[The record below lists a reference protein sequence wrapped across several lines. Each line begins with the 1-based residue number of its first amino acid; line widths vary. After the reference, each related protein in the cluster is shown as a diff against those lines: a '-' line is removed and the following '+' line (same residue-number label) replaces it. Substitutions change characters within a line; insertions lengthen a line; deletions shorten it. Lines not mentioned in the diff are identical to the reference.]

1 MLNHIDLIKRW
12 TVHIGRKC
20 LIFFLN
26 ELNIKLVGKIL
37 FQERNKTELAQSFQR
52 KEKELAAVAAKI
64 EDEQS
69 LGIKMQKQ
77 VKELAVKLH
86 L

>member
-1 MLNHIDLIKRW
+1 VLTL
-12 TVHIGRKC
+12 
-20 LIFFLN
+20 
-26 ELNIKLVGKIL
+26 
-37 FQERNKTELAQSFQR
+37 QR

-77 VKELAVKLH
+77 VKELSVSAILWCLKCHFFTIAVTAGLIRS
-86 L
+86 

>member
-1 MLNHIDLIKRW
+1 MGGQNGAEGGCKSSRVRIPSKRNLK
-12 TVHIGRKC
+12 HMYD
-20 LIFFLN
+20 
-26 ELNIKLVGKIL
+26 
-37 FQERNKTELAQSFQR
+37 SFQR

-77 VKELAVKLH
+77 VKELAVSSSSGHTFLC
-86 L
+86 LRCYEFYL

>member
-1 MLNHIDLIKRW
+1 
-12 TVHIGRKC
+12 V
-20 LIFFLN
+20 
-26 ELNIKLVGKIL
+26 KLP
-37 FQERNKTELAQSFQR
+37 FQR

-77 VKELAVKLH
+77 VKELSVSFH
-86 L
+86 LGGKNSFYQ

>member
-1 MLNHIDLIKRW
+1 M
-12 TVHIGRKC
+12 KC
-20 LIFFLN
+20 EIAF
-26 ELNIKLVGKIL
+26 
-37 FQERNKTELAQSFQR
+37 FQR

-77 VKELAVKLH
+77 VKELSVSFHLGGEKQFLPIKKYGKLV
-86 L
+86 